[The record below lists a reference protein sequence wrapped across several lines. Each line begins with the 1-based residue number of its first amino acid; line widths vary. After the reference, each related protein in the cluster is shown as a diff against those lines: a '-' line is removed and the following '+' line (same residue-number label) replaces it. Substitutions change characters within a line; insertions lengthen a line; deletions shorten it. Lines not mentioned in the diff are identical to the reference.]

1 MPWQPTP
8 LLFPDVELV
17 LTAYLRSAL
26 AGRPESYAQDV
37 YVSNRVPHPRRDR
50 MVIIRRDGGS
60 GDGLFDAA
68 RVSFRVWAGVPLRTG
83 GHGPNEKAATDL
95 SRLVNALLRA
105 APNGNPIVR
114 VVPQSGPTPVPD
126 DSEQSLRYS
135 VADVYTR
142 AANLA

>member
-37 YVSNRVPHPRRDR
+37 YVSNRVPDPRRDR

-60 GDGLFDAA
+60 SDGFRDVA
-68 RVSFRVWAGVPLRTG
+68 RMSFRIWAQ
-83 GHGPNEKAATDL
+83 NEKAATDL
-95 SRLVNALLRA
+95 ARLVVALLHA
-105 APNGNPIVR
+105 APTGNPIVR
-114 VVPQSGPTPVPD
+114 VSPQSGPTPIAD
-126 DSEQSLRYS
+126 ESEQSLRY
-135 VADVYTR
+135 VVMDVHTR
-142 AANLA
+142 AATLT